1 MIKILQT
8 KNETLVPIEQITD
21 GAWINVV
28 NPNEKEMAQLL
39 SLGIPNDFITYP
51 LDLDERSRTE
61 KDDGYTLYFV
71 AHPILSKLGR
81 KIFPILRSL
90 WVLFLMINISLPSA
104 VMKMI

>member
-28 NPNEKEMAQLL
+28 NPDKSEITQLQ

-61 KDDGYTLYFV
+61 KD
-71 AHPILSKLGR
+71 
-81 KIFPILRSL
+81 RSEEHTSER
-90 WVLFLMINISLPSA
+90 V
-104 VMKMI
+104 